1 MQMTF
6 LSKTFANSLN
16 TQKQYGNDIWEKSND
31 ADSLWI
37 RDTDHIS
44 IFMFYVFFFTTISTS
59 KGKVKLFSERE
70 LKKALR
76 DKYINASR
84 VVWTLIDNDKL
95 ANQIAKLAA
104 ILINLTILR

>member
-1 MQMTF
+1 MTF

-16 TQKQYGNDIWEKSND
+16 MQKQYENDIWEKSND
-31 ADSLWI
+31 GDLLSI

-44 IFMFYVFFFTTISTS
+44 ISMFLCLFYHNINIKGNVRFFSQ
-59 KGKVKLFSERE
+59 RE

-76 DKYINASR
+76 DTYTDASR
-84 VVWTLIDNDKL
+84 VVWTLIDKGKL

-104 ILINLTILR
+104 MVIKLTN